1 MRLAIRVQLF
11 LLLLSLHCFKQIL
24 EHLELWRL
32 VLEWGYWSD
41 SDLPSY
47 ETIL

>member
-1 MRLAIRVQLF
+1 MRPAIRVQLF

-24 EHLELWRL
+24 EHLELL
-32 VLEWGYWSD
+32 LQVLKWGYWSD
-41 SDLPSY
+41 SDLPGY